1 MWKPGKCGNYSE
13 RFNIETDCTKLTKK
27 NLPDFHWLPD
37 TCAYRLLYEGKT
49 LPEWHPLISGSPH
62 SVKNADILIK
72 NGIHERDVID
82 WFEFIIDED
91 HTFK

>member
-1 MWKPGKCGNYSE
+1 MASAY
-13 RFNIETDCTKLTKK
+13 F
-27 NLPDFHWLPD
+27 WL
-37 TCAYRLLYEGKT
+37 
-49 LPEWHPLISGSPH
+49 SH

>member
-1 MWKPGKCGNYSE
+1 MAS
-13 RFNIETDCTKLTKK
+13 
-27 NLPDFHWLPD
+27 
-37 TCAYRLLYEGKT
+37 AYLRL
-49 LPEWHPLISGSPH
+49 SH